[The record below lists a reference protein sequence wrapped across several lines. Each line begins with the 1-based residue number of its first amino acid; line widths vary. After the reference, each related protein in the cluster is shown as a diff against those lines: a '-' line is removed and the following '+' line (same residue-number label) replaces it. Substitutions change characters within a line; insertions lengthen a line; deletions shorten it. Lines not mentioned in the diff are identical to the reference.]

1 MLFTGYQEDTPLL
14 LKPLLHI
21 PFDKYS
27 LYALRNCVSD
37 ACRSTVGRIRK
48 DVTMKFVDSEA
59 KYDALMA
66 LASEIIEEAG
76 VPSQGVTLDPV
87 HQLKAGLITPP
98 SMRRVGLNDVRCS
111 AALRGRY

>member
-76 VPSQGVTLDPV
+76 VPSKLT
-87 HQLKAGLITPP
+87 TT
-98 SMRRVGLNDVRCS
+98 
-111 AALRGRY
+111 